1 VDPDGGRQRLRLAPS
16 QVQRIC
22 ELLGRETNRLIRSGR
37 APIVLVSPELRAD
50 LKQLTRARN
59 PDLVV
64 LSYDEITADTC
75 VEIVR
80 RASDL
85 VPVAA

>member
-1 VDPDGGRQRLRLAPS
+1 MTRRPVTDAAAPPPGGAS
-16 QVQRIC
+16 
-22 ELLGRETNRLIRSGR
+22 
-37 APIVLVSPELRAD
+37 AAD